1 MDALERTGRP
11 ARGSMRLSLS
21 EPANSMTD
29 VANAESFDPSLVQ
42 PPLSSARKLEVL
54 QTPLNAEQLVPDEV
68 RT

>member
-1 MDALERTGRP
+1 
-11 ARGSMRLSLS
+11 MRLSLS

-42 PPLSSARKLEVL
+42 PPLSSARKFKVL